1 MLNRFDK
8 LLLIYAYRLHFVSCT
23 YQIGCLRL
31 KRGLKI
37 LKNIKYFIKYTFF
50 LHMSAK
56 SCTFALDL
64 LHMATIND
72 IRKPIAPFW
81 KRYEAMKDEVLS
93 ANDDKRLHEV
103 LRYIASRSGK
113 QLRPLVVLLSA
124 QICNPITDKT
134 LRTAVALE
142 MLHTASLVHDDVV
155 DNSDT
160 RRGQPAVHTLWSNK
174 IAVLTGDY
182 MLAQVIGLVAEVRN
196 IRILEIVSQL
206 GRSLSSGEMLQ
217 LHAGQ
222 TMWIDEAQYLR
233 VIEQKTARLF
243 QACAEAGGESAGC
256 TQRQRAALCKY
267 GRLLGLCFQIKDDI
281 FDYSD
286 LEELGKPTMSDL
298 RDGKVTLP
306 LISALQR
313 APKDEADRIRT
324 YGERLV
330 AKEYTDAEQTRI
342 LEEIKSF
349 VLRFHGDE
357 YAVQRMLAYKK
368 EATDALDAFRDC
380 EEKRSLTALLDFAIN
395 RIQ

>member
-1 MLNRFDK
+1 
-8 LLLIYAYRLHFVSCT
+8 
-23 YQIGCLRL
+23 
-31 KRGLKI
+31 
-37 LKNIKYFIKYTFF
+37 
-50 LHMSAK
+50 
-56 SCTFALDL
+56 
-64 LHMATIND
+64 
-72 IRKPIAPFW
+72 
-81 KRYEAMKDEVLS
+81 
-93 ANDDKRLHEV
+93 
-103 LRYIASRSGK
+103 
-113 QLRPLVVLLSA
+113 
-124 QICNPITDKT
+124 
-134 LRTAVALE
+134 
-142 MLHTASLVHDDVV
+142 
-155 DNSDT
+155 
-160 RRGQPAVHTLWSNK
+160 
-174 IAVLTGDY
+174 

-222 TMWIDEAQYLR
+222 TMWIDEAQYMR